1 MKHAFFGGLALLALT
16 ACTNPD
22 DLDAPVTPL
31 GDFNL
36 GHNVVV
42 APNLT
47 KGPASRDASAEEW
60 IDAMK
65 SAVDARF
72 SRYEGDKLYHIAIS
86 IEGYVLAVS
95 GIPLVAAPKS
105 ALILRVTVWDD
116 AAGEKLN
123 AEPEQIT
130 VIETISGNT
139 VLGSGFT
146 QTKAVQMENLSQNAA
161 KLIQNWLVR
170 ENARNGWF
178 GSQAAEDAP
187 VTELATETPAPRKAA
202 SARPKAR
209 PATIARDAIT
219 PEAPAPEAAAD
230 TAAPGADPDVEA
242 TGTGDGAD

>member
-1 MKHAFFGGLALLALT
+1 MQAARGLGMKHAFFGGLALFALT

-22 DLDAPVTPL
+22 DLDAPVAPL
-31 GDFNL
+31 GDFSL

-47 KGPASRDASAEEW
+47 KGPASREASADEW
-60 IDAMK
+60 IAAMK

-72 SRYEGDKLYHIAIS
+72 SRYEGDRLYHIAIS
-86 IEGYVLAVS
+86 VEGYVLAVS

-139 VLGSGFT
+139 MLGSGFT

-161 KLIQNWLVR
+161 KLIENWLVR

-178 GSQAAEDAP
+178 ASQTSEDTPAAEARAPQAA
-187 VTELATETPAPRKAA
+187 AA
-202 SARPKAR
+202 ARPQAR
-209 PATIARDAIT
+209 PAALARDAI
-219 PEAPAPEAAAD
+219 APDAPDTGTETTEAA
-230 TAAPGADPDVEA
+230 
-242 TGTGDGAD
+242 DGAG